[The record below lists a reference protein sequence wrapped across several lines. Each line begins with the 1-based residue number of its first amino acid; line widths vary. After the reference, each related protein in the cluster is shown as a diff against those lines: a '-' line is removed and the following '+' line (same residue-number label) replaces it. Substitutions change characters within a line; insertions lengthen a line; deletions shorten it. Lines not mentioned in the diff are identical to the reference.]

1 MTLYAVY
8 LCPCSSRTLSRR
20 RSLVAVMVQHP
31 SADMARNAHYPTPR
45 SVTRFSLPS
54 PLEHSIIAT
63 TRTVCTCSCVLES
76 QWPLLLFCCRHR
88 QRHRRAGGHASAQVL
103 SEVEAVAVWKKL
115 ILQHDKAPVV
125 ANVMEY
131 LTDRVDGR
139 PRRPSRQSG
148 QSVTI
153 QLQWATMPEWLP
165 SVTVNQQ
172 VNHITH
178 VNGSCRGDPATDP
191 VSLPLITREN
201 HQ

>member
-1 MTLYAVY
+1 MSWNTSPIAW
-8 LCPCSSRTLSRR
+8 
-20 RSLVAVMVQHP
+20 M
-31 SADMARNAHYPTPR
+31 AD
-45 SVTRFSLPS
+45 
-54 PLEHSIIAT
+54 
-63 TRTVCTCSCVLES
+63 
-76 QWPLLLFCCRHR
+76 
-88 QRHRRAGGHASAQVL
+88 HADHQGNP
-103 SEVEAVAVWKKL
+103 E
-115 ILQHDKAPVV
+115 
-125 ANVMEY
+125 
-131 LTDRVDGR
+131 
-139 PRRPSRQSG
+139 